1 MTDSAD
7 LRAVFGLGNPGLA
20 YRFHRHNAGFL
31 FLERVLQD
39 ARVTRLEHRTELLSL
54 VDWVAVG
61 GARYLLVRPQTFMNL
76 SGQAFESV
84 LAAHGWVPRQ
94 ALLVYDDLDLPL
106 GSFRLRTR
114 GASAGHRGVRSI
126 LEAARTTAVPRLRLG
141 VGPRPP
147 EADAADFVL
156 ADFTAADV
164 CVDRRAGGGDEPL
177 QRPPDVDAF
186 GSRAPGGAGCAAGKI
201 VVIWD
206 FFGII
211 PTFAS
216 WALLRHR
223 GPRIADPVENTCKG
237 VIP

>member
-84 LAAHGWVPRQ
+84 LAAHGWASRQ

-106 GSFRLRTR
+106 GSFRLRSR

-156 ADFTAADV
+156 ADFTAAEWPRLEAVFDNATDALMSV
-164 CVDRRAGGGDEPL
+164 LTEGLAAAMNRFNARRTSTRSDPGLPAGPG
-177 QRPPDVDAF
+177 
-186 GSRAPGGAGCAAGKI
+186 APQEK
-201 VVIWD
+201 
-206 FFGII
+206 
-211 PTFAS
+211 
-216 WALLRHR
+216 
-223 GPRIADPVENTCKG
+223 
-237 VIP
+237 